1 MRNLRLPPDEKKNYP
16 QQQQKWNWWWIAAD
30 VNRFQLFVYQ
40 LAVCCVC
47 CCCHC
52 KAEMRKSTISMP
64 TQETIELGKIGNLR
78 ALWEL
83 SHYNEHIEII
93 VQKSFSIIKERE
105 NWSFLLSFSSGGAT
119 SVRLVSMMAEQC
131 RRQSLNY
138 SLEKKVSHY
147 KANFDEEESLKSSF
161 LPFSWMSKSC
171 PILNSIGY
179 EFFKEIPSLATND
192 DDDDLKHNY
201 WRLLFFLSCR
211 LELRFLPP
219 AVHSLRIVC
228 SFNGGMRKERRRNSI
243 EQEEKW
249 EEKGKISMKSHKVYF
264 SYRSRFFQQIF
275 LSFLFLLFFSST
287 NTWEESS
294 FETS

>member
-1 MRNLRLPPDEKKNYP
+1 MKKNHP
-16 QQQQKWNWWWIAAD
+16 QQQQKWNWWRIAAD

-64 TQETIELGKIGNLR
+64 TLETTEFGEIGNLR

-105 NWSFLLSFSSGGAT
+105 NWTFFLLSLA
-119 SVRLVSMMAEQC
+119 VAQ
-131 RRQSLNY
+131 RRFASLAWCQSNVDVNHWIIHW
-138 SLEKKVSHY
+138 KKVSHY
-147 KANFDEEESLKSSF
+147 KANSDEEKSSKSLF
-161 LPFSWMSKSC
+161 SPFSWMRKSC

-179 EFFKEIPSLATND
+179 EFSREIPFLAND

-201 WRLLFFLSCR
+201 WRLFFFLLSSQVEVSPSRGSLSLNR
-211 LELRFLPP
+211 L
-219 AVHSLRIVC
+219 
-228 SFNGGMRKERRRNSI
+228 
-243 EQEEKW
+243 
-249 EEKGKISMKSHKVYF
+249 
-264 SYRSRFFQQIF
+264 
-275 LSFLFLLFFSST
+275 
-287 NTWEESS
+287 
-294 FETS
+294 